1 MQTVFYGA
9 YENKIASRMRNY
21 VDEGQRKESGPE
33 PSFQSLFQKAIEYLR
48 GEEVRAQITRY
59 PETTDHVVDLSGF
72 LWTLSMFPAGEVL
85 SK

>member
-1 MQTVFYGA
+1 MLCNWVVFVFVYTWKTSTLG
-9 YENKIASRMRNY
+9 
-21 VDEGQRKESGPE
+21 
-33 PSFQSLFQKAIEYLR
+33 SLFQKAIEYLR

-72 LWTLSMFPAGEVL
+72 LWTLSMFPAGAVL